1 MPETFAAHAKLMFDL
16 QVLAFQTDMTR
27 VITFMLGREF
37 GSRNY
42 REIGI
47 PEGHHTVTHHQNKQV
62 QIDKVIKI
70 DLFQEQMFAYYI
82 DRLKSTPDG
91 DGTLLDHMAVL
102 QGGGISNGNEH
113 LHNNLPTLLVGG
125 ANGRIKGGRH
135 VRFPETTPITNLHLT
150 LLDMIGVPCD
160 TLGDSNG
167 QLDLLAV

>member
-62 QIDKVIKI
+62 QIDEVIQ
-70 DLFQEQMFAYYI
+70 DPFV
-82 DRLKSTPDG
+82 P
-91 DGTLLDHMAVL
+91 GTDVRVL
-102 QGGGISNGNEH
+102 HRSAEVH
-113 LHNNLPTLLVGG
+113 
-125 ANGRIKGGRH
+125 ARR
-135 VRFPETTPITNLHLT
+135 
-150 LLDMIGVPCD
+150 
-160 TLGDSNG
+160 
-167 QLDLLAV
+167 